1 MAIATYLHSVQA
13 VLAAWG
19 GFQSVIAITRLQ
31 TYESASEKLA
41 DWSSEAAR
49 QLHKTRTT
57 QASGALSFVLSLAM
71 SVFLASSSGNSDRAA
86 TEGSGVL
93 RLVVGPG
100 MVAVLLLARQH
111 MQNYWAPKGDG
122 KKVGAWKPPVKM
134 LEDYNEAQRRTE
146 NILAILGVLGYSWA
160 VAAVVVF
167 LGW

>member
-1 MAIATYLHSVQA
+1 MTIATYLHSAQA
-13 VLAAWG
+13 LLAAWG
-19 GFQSVIAITRLQ
+19 GFQSAIAITRLQ

-49 QLHKTRTT
+49 QLYKTRTT

-71 SVFLASSSGNSDRAA
+71 SVILASSSGKSGSDGARP
-86 TEGSGVL
+86 GML
-93 RLVVGPG
+93 RLVATPG

-111 MQNYWAPKGDG
+111 MRNYWAPKGDG

-160 VAAVVVF
+160 VAAVVGF